1 MENVNS
7 KGTLYMK
14 AAPLSDDVYLSAN
27 STEVINEGRGRFTA
41 PYFQEG
47 KTSLAACPP
56 TYFDTPLAAK
66 QAGENAGYEV
76 VEDLHRGF

>member
-14 AAPLSDDVYLSAN
+14 AAPLSDGVYLSAN
-27 STEVINEGRGRFTA
+27 STEAVNEERVRFTV

-47 KTSLAACPP
+47 KTSLADGTP